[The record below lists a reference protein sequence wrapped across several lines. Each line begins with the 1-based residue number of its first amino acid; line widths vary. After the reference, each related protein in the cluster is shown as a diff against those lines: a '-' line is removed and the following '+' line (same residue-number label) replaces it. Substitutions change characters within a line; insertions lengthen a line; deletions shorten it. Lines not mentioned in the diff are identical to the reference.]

1 MGFGDPKFE
10 TTSIFEGYLQM
21 PVCDR
26 EREREGERE
35 SEGEREREKN
45 EFCRGFLKWEF
56 PQQKISILKCS
67 NVGCFLGNSH
77 FGSPHICM
85 CV

>member
-26 EREREGERE
+26 ERERERERAR
-35 SEGEREREKN
+35 ERERERKMS
-45 EFCRGFLKWEF
+45 F
-56 PQQKISILKCS
+56 
-67 NVGCFLGNSH
+67 VGVS
-77 FGSPHICM
+77 
-85 CV
+85 